1 MSDTVRVLFLGDIVG
16 RTGRQAVGQCLP
28 VLKGQFAPDIVVA
41 NAENAA
47 GGIGITGEIA
57 DQLLSYG
64 IDVLTTGNHA
74 WKEKA
79 VYPYLDAETRILR
92 PANYPPG
99 VPGRGWAIYPVG
111 PYHLAVVNLS
121 GRVFM
126 DLVDC
131 PFRAIDAILEEAL
144 KNTPMVLV
152 DFHAEATS
160 EAQAFGWYVDG
171 RCSAVVGTHTH
182 VQTADAR
189 ILPKGTAYITDA
201 GMCGALDSVIG
212 MEAEQIIE
220 RFRLQLPKKFEAARK
235 RPAAC
240 GVWVEIDAGTG
251 HARQIQRF
259 QALPGADGVAL
270 RVEPGLHPE

>member
-1 MSDTVRVLFLGDIVG
+1 MSDALRVLFLGDIVG
-16 RTGRQAVGQCLP
+16 KAGRQAVHQCLP
-28 VLKGQFAPDIVVA
+28 LLKGQFMPDIVIA

-47 GGIGITGEIA
+47 GGIGITAEIA
-57 DQLLSYG
+57 DQLLNGG
-64 IDVLTTGNHA
+64 IDMLTTGNHA

-111 PYHLAVVNLS
+111 QYRLAVVNLS

-126 DLVDC
+126 DMVDC
-131 PFRAIDAILEEAL
+131 PFRAIDAILDEAL
-144 KNTPMVLV
+144 EDTPMVLV

-171 RCSAVVGTHTH
+171 RCSAVIGTHTH

-220 RFRLQLPKKFEAARK
+220 RFRLQLPKKFEAARR
-235 RPAAC
+235 RPVAC
-240 GVWVEIDAGTG
+240 GVWVEIGTSTG

-270 RVEPGLHPE
+270 RVQPGLHPE

>member
-1 MSDTVRVLFLGDIVG
+1 MSGLTRVLFLGDIVG
-16 RTGRQAVGQCLP
+16 KAGRQAVAECLP
-28 VLKGQFAPDIVVA
+28 FLKKQFAPDIVIA
-41 NAENAA
+41 NGENAA
-47 GGIGITGEIA
+47 GGIGITPEIA
-57 DQLLSYG
+57 DQLLNGG

-79 VYPYLDAETRILR
+79 VYTYLDAETRILR

-99 VPGRGWAIYPVG
+99 VPGRGWAIYPTG
-111 PYHLAVVNLS
+111 QHRLAVVNLC

-126 DLVDC
+126 DNTDC
-131 PFRAIDAILEEAL
+131 PFRTIDAILEETQAV
-144 KNTPMVLV
+144 TPMVLV

-171 RCSAVVGTHTH
+171 RCSAVIGTHTH

-212 MEAEQIIE
+212 MQAEQVIE
-220 RFRLQLPKKFEAARK
+220 RFRLQLPKKFEAARA
-235 RPAAC
+235 RPAVC
-240 GVWVEIDAGTG
+240 GVWVEIDTGTG
-251 HARQIQRF
+251 RARQIQRF
-259 QALPGADGVAL
+259 QALPGASGIAL
-270 RVEPGLHPE
+270 RAEPGLLPE